1 MSWREHLR
9 SRLDMRPASLRLA
22 PDPPNV
28 SPSAVPGANRRGIS
42 RVARSRRDVATGPL
56 VMLATIAAL
65 ELLSESPLAFP
76 NPVPIGF
83 LVLVYATFRS
93 GVAEGMVSAAT
104 FLLYDLYVLAEP
116 GSFLR
121 YTDGNLRRLVVVA
134 AVMSAIVLLVGRFR
148 KQAERLVEERTELLR
163 QLVHAEEEERRRLS
177 RRLHDQMGQHLAA
190 LTIGLKGLEPT
201 AGTAP
206 EASARLDDLRALVDR
221 IDQEVRRIALDLRP
235 AALDDLG
242 LEDALQSCVQ
252 EWSERSGV
260 KADFQ
265 SVGLD
270 RGSLVAPVE
279 TTLYRVVQETLTNVL
294 KHAHANRVSVVAEQR
309 AGEVR
314 LIVEDDGAG
323 FDGEAV
329 RARPDRRERGL
340 GLIGIREGVAMLG
353 GTVTIESEPSRGTAV
368 FVRIPL
374 AADRSDG

>member
-1 MSWREHLR
+1 
-9 SRLDMRPASLRLA
+9 
-22 PDPPNV
+22 
-28 SPSAVPGANRRGIS
+28 
-42 RVARSRRDVATGPL
+42 
-56 VMLATIAAL
+56 
-65 ELLSESPLAFP
+65 
-76 NPVPIGF
+76 
-83 LVLVYATFRS
+83 
-93 GVAEGMVSAAT
+93 MVSAAI
-104 FLLYDLYVLAEP
+104 FLLYELYLLAEP

-121 YTDGNLRRLVVVA
+121 YSDSSVSRLVMVA
-134 AVMSAIVLLVGRFR
+134 AVMPTIVLLVGRFR
-148 KQAERLVEERTELLR
+148 RQAGQLVQERTELLR

-190 LTIGLKGLEPT
+190 LTIGLKGLEP
-201 AGTAP
+201 APGTAP

-235 AALDDLG
+235 AVLDDLG
-242 LEDALQSCVQ
+242 VNDALQSCVQ

-265 SVGLD
+265 SVGLAD
-270 RGSLVAPVE
+270 GPLSAAVE

-294 KHAHANRVSVVAEQR
+294 KHARANRVSVVAEQR

-323 FDGEAV
+323 FDGEVV

-340 GLIGIREGVAMLG
+340 GLIGIREGVALLG
-353 GTVTIESEPSRGTAV
+353 GTVTIESEPSHGTAV

-374 AADRSDG
+374 AAEADPSDG